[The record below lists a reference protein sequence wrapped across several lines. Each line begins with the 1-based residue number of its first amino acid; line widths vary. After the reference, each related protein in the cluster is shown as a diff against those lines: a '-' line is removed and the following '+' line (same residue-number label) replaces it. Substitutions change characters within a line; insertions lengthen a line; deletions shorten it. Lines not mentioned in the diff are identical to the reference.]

1 MLNPKTISF
10 WSAGGGMGKTTL
22 AIAFAL
28 ALGRKNQDRIVLA
41 DFKEVTPHVHKYFG
55 LDLREKSDIYEAIEN
70 MHEIEAVKRHL
81 YKKQGIWIFPGM
93 GLEDFTKFEEKH
105 FSAIIEVLKKE
116 FDRVVID
123 TSPGIFF
130 SSTYASLKNS
140 DLIFAVLVPNRWS
153 LEDTAMMIH
162 FICNRWDVEKNRF
175 KALLNMA
182 GHGEIDQHTVE
193 RILEI
198 EAFSVRYGQKHIIS
212 DADRIVKDVFL
223 DNDTTEGSS
232 SPIRATERVKSLGA
246 N

>member
-28 ALGRKNQDRIVLA
+28 ALGRKNQNRIVLA

-55 LDLREKSDIYEAIEN
+55 IDLREKSDIYEAIEN
-70 MHEIEAVKRHL
+70 MHEVIEAVKRHL
-81 YKKQGIWIFPGM
+81 YKKQGIWIFPGV

-105 FSAIIEVLKKE
+105 FSAIIEMLKKE

-140 DLIFAVLVPNRWS
+140 DLIFTVLVPNRWS
-153 LEDTAMMIH
+153 LEDTAMMID
-162 FICNRWDVEKNRF
+162 FICNRWDVEKSRF

-182 GHGEIDQHTVE
+182 DSGEIDAHTVE
-193 RILEI
+193 RVLEV
-198 EAFSVRYGQKHIIS
+198 ETFSLREGQKHITHNV
-212 DADRIVKDVFL
+212 DRLAKVLFGKENV
-223 DNDTTEGSS
+223 TGY
-232 SPIRATERVKSLGA
+232 PIRATKEAGSFGI

>member
-1 MLNPKTISF
+1 M
-10 WSAGGGMGKTTL
+10 

-28 ALGRKNQDRIVLA
+28 ALRKHKTEVVLA

-55 LDLREKSDIYEAIEN
+55 IDLREKSDIYEAMENRQEVIEV
-70 MHEIEAVKRHL
+70 VKRHL
-81 YKKQGIWIFPGM
+81 YKKQGIWIFPGV

-116 FDRVVID
+116 FDHVVID

-140 DLIFAVLVPNRWS
+140 DLIYAVLLSNRWS
-153 LEDTAMMIH
+153 LEDTAMMID
-162 FICNRWDVEKNRF
+162 FICNRWNVRKNRF

-198 EAFSVRYGQKHIIS
+198 EAFSVRYGQKYIIS
-212 DADRIVKDVFL
+212 DADRIVKAAFL
-223 DNDTTEGSS
+223 DNDKAEGSS